1 MIFRIYA
8 YNNKCI
14 RNDISYSNGI
24 TLKFRSRA
32 SAVPRWTQARDG
44 SCCAYATA
52 YRRRRSLGNSTRS
65 LKIKRGRE
73 SGRFEGKDRAEKA
86 RIVDALPGP
95 APRTLS
101 AITNCDFGSRTR
113 CGGSG
118 AVTWLIVT
126 SVVAASVARFFP
138 RNYLHVKADWWKC
151 REGGGGWATRPR
163 GCNGRAWKRRAGR
176 GGMEWT
182 RNGKKFPFP
191 PKGAFNFQMGR
202 PIKRR
207 RAHPRTPGFSRV
219 HNSRLKC
226 EFPWS
231 RRSINGGRELINE
244 HAKKF
249 EEGGGGKTFRFRVGI
264 FWDWENL
271 KFHDEKYFLIIILSF
286 IEILDRIGR

>member
-14 RNDISYSNGI
+14 RNDISYPNGI

-32 SAVPRWTQARDG
+32 WTQARDG

-191 PKGAFNFQMGR
+191 PKRAFNFQMGR

-226 EFPWS
+226 EFPLDKRRQRINQRTREKVWRRGRGKNFSFS
-231 RRSINGGRELINE
+231 RGNFLRLG
-244 HAKKF
+244 KF
-249 EEGGGGKTFRFRVGI
+249 EISRWKI
-264 FWDWENL
+264 FS
-271 KFHDEKYFLIIILSF
+271 YYYIIFYI
-286 IEILDRIGR
+286 ILDRIDKG